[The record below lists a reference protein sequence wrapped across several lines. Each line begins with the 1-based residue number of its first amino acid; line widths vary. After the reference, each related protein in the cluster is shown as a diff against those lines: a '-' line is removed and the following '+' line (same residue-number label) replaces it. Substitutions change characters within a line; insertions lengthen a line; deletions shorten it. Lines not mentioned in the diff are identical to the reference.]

1 MNTEKFLEKL
11 DANNTSVTKEIAARL
26 MRIIEKGLKKERLRI
41 DFMVI
46 KFLII
51 DYTTDDERKIW
62 LNSCDLGRGKFD
74 WASDLKIV
82 RRYYIVIVTTL

>member
-1 MNTEKFLEKL
+1 MNAEKFLEKL

-46 KFLII
+46 NFLII

-62 LNSCDLGRGKFD
+62 LNSCDLGRGK
-74 WASDLKIV
+74 V
-82 RRYYIVIVTTL
+82 

>member
-1 MNTEKFLEKL
+1 MNAEKFLEKL

-62 LNSCDLGRGKFD
+62 LNSCDLGRGK
-74 WASDLKIV
+74 V
-82 RRYYIVIVTTL
+82 